1 MIAPDGETAAPV
13 KKRKRVSRQ
22 QLTREIWA
30 EAEQAVKA
38 VARRRGW
45 PHETYDDLYEVVRE
59 LAKEHPDRW
68 MELIAGFGGACSLYH
83 YNLIHPFMDMYEIKS
98 SRPAVQEFIAL
109 LETLEP
115 AEPTR

>member
-22 QLTREIWA
+22 QLTREIWS

-45 PHETYDDLYEVVRE
+45 PHETYDDLYEAVRRLDAE
-59 LAKEHPDRW
+59 NPHP
-68 MELIAGFGGACSLYH
+68 LQSFLTSFQACHLFRDNVQYD
-83 YNLIHPFMDMYEIKS
+83 FMDLAEIRDFQPMAK
-98 SRPAVQEFIAL
+98 RFVQR
-109 LETLEP
+109 LEKL
-115 AEPTR
+115 

>member
-22 QLTREIWA
+22 QLTREIWS

-45 PHETYDDLYEVVRE
+45 PHETYDDLYEAVRE
-59 LAKEHPDRW
+59 LAKEHPDLW

-83 YNLIHPFMDMYEIKS
+83 YNLTHPFMDMEEIRFFQPTVKD
-98 SRPAVQEFIAL
+98 FINL
-109 LETLEP
+109 LESLE
-115 AEPTR
+115 